1 MKRLFTY
8 LLLIACWTPSLPIF
22 AQQSF
27 SLNQAVEYGI
37 KNAAATKKDLLKI
50 ADAEQQIKA
59 VRASGFPQFNGSVE
73 YQYFAEVP
81 EMVIPKEFD
90 PTGQGGTVS
99 FQKSNNLNLGI
110 NTGFV
115 LFDGA
120 YLVGLKAAKFYRE
133 LVHAQAEITPI
144 NIRKNITD
152 SYYTVLIAMKN
163 KEQLEKN
170 ITVLQKMRGE
180 AEQIYKNGFAEKMD
194 IDRLD
199 LSISNLQSTMNNLIR
214 NIEILKNILKFQMN
228 YPLEQEITLTDEFDV
243 LFLQA
248 SKDDGKSVE
257 QFNINKRPEYR
268 AMGKGIELA
277 ALDVKRQ
284 QQGYLP
290 SLSFYASFTRGL
302 QSDNIFKP
310 GGFWIPTTVIGLKL
324 NVPIYD
330 SGMKKA
336 VIQRARIVVE
346 QNTLDRSEFERAGNL
361 EVTNT
366 QKAYLNSIE
375 TVKEKQKSLDLA
387 EEIFKVAQ
395 TKYKEGVGT
404 SLEISQAETDLYG
417 AQAALIQ
424 AQGDVINARF
434 AVEKALGNF
443 N

>member
-1 MKRLFTY
+1 MNRLFKY
-8 LLLIACWTPSLPIF
+8 IIFSLIWIYGQPLM
-22 AQQSF
+22 AQQAF
-27 SLNQAVEYGI
+27 TLEQAVQYGI
-37 KNAAATKKDLLKI
+37 KNATSTRKDMLKI
-50 ADAEQQIKA
+50 TDAEQQIKA
-59 VRASGFPQFNGSVE
+59 VRAGGFPQFSGSVE

-90 PTGQGGTVS
+90 PTGKGGTVS
-99 FQKSNNLNLGI
+99 FQKSNNLNLGLS
-110 NTGFV
+110 TGFM

-120 YLVGLKAAKFYRE
+120 YLVGLKAAKLYRE
-133 LVHAQAEITPI
+133 LVHAQAEITPVT
-144 NIRKNITD
+144 IRKSITD

-163 KEQLEKN
+163 KEQLQKN
-170 ITVLQKMRGE
+170 IAVLEKLRSE
-180 AEQIYKNGFAEKMD
+180 AEQIYKNGFNEKLD
-194 IDRLD
+194 IDRID
-199 LSISNLQSTMNNLIR
+199 LSISNLQSTMNNLNR
-214 NIEILKNILKFQMN
+214 NIEILKNMLKFQMN
-228 YPLEQEITLTDEFDV
+228 YPLEQEITLTDDFDLV
-243 LFLQA
+243 YKQA
-248 SKDDGKSVE
+248 GIDDGKSVE

-277 ALDVKRQ
+277 SLDVKRQ

-290 SLSFYASFTRGL
+290 TLSAFASFTRGL

-310 GGFWIPTTVIGLKL
+310 GGFWIPTSVLGLKL

-336 VIQRARIVVE
+336 LIQRARIVVE
-346 QNTLDRSEFERAGNL
+346 QNSLDRSEFERAGNL

-366 QKAYLNSIE
+366 QKAYLNALE
-375 TVKEKQKSLDLA
+375 TVKERKKSLDLA
-387 EEIFKVAQ
+387 EEIFRVAQ

-404 SLEISQAETDLYG
+404 SFEISQAETDLYS
-417 AQAALIQ
+417 AQATLIQ

>member
-180 AEQIYKNGFAEKMD
+180 VEQIYKNGFAEKMD

-257 QFNINKRPEYR
+257 
-268 AMGKGIELA
+268 
-277 ALDVKRQ
+277 
-284 QQGYLP
+284 
-290 SLSFYASFTRGL
+290 
-302 QSDNIFKP
+302 
-310 GGFWIPTTVIGLKL
+310 
-324 NVPIYD
+324 
-330 SGMKKA
+330 
-336 VIQRARIVVE
+336 
-346 QNTLDRSEFERAGNL
+346 
-361 EVTNT
+361 
-366 QKAYLNSIE
+366 
-375 TVKEKQKSLDLA
+375 
-387 EEIFKVAQ
+387 
-395 TKYKEGVGT
+395 
-404 SLEISQAETDLYG
+404 
-417 AQAALIQ
+417 
-424 AQGDVINARF
+424 
-434 AVEKALGNF
+434 
-443 N
+443 